1 MVSGEGGSESL
12 ADTGHVI
19 EENDEL
25 GRTICQRDLS
35 IYLLK
40 EREGIGGRS
49 QP

>member
-1 MVSGEGGSESL
+1 VVSGEGGSESR
-12 ADTGHVI
+12 ADTGHMT

-25 GRTICQRDLS
+25 GRTTCQRDLS

-40 EREGIGGRS
+40 ERKGIGGRS